1 MNDSIIK
8 KVLSILTVLLC
19 AYGLYYFRN
28 LFGFLLISVG
38 LSFAG
43 RPIVSLVS
51 KIKIKGRPVPKSI
64 GAIVALLTFIIAGG
78 GVIAMFGPLVAAQAK
93 ALSSIDTQQLAGSLK
108 DWSGVIDQIIRQLD
122 LGHESVS
129 SLLLDSDIVGIG
141 SVSNIF
147 ESIIRLIGT
156 AFIAVFSILFMTF
169 FFLKDSKLFYRII
182 IALTPDSQVDKIK
195 NIMESSSKLLTS
207 YFSGLVV
214 QVSIVTAMVTTGLLI
229 IGVDYALLLG
239 FIAGLLNLIPF
250 IGPLIGTFIGLVI
263 IATTHSTE
271 ATGILEQIGSGTLN
285 AGAATG
291 ATAALYW
298 EATGILSKLGSALI
312 VYLITQLVDNFM
324 TQPFLFSKRVKAH
337 PLEIF
342 IVISMA
348 GMLAGVVGMILAVPG
363 YTLLRIIANEFL
375 SGHKVID
382 ALTESMEEK

>member
-1 MNDSIIK
+1 M
-8 KVLSILTVLLC
+8 
-19 AYGLYYFRN
+19 
-28 LFGFLLISVG
+28 G

-93 ALSSIDTQQLAGSLK
+93 ALSSIDTQQLGGSLK

-129 SLLLDSDIVGIG
+129 SLLLDSEIVGIG

-250 IGPLIGTFIGLVI
+250 IGPLI
-263 IATTHSTE
+263 E
-271 ATGILEQIGSGTLN
+271 
-285 AGAATG
+285 
-291 ATAALYW
+291 
-298 EATGILSKLGSALI
+298 
-312 VYLITQLVDNFM
+312 
-324 TQPFLFSKRVKAH
+324 
-337 PLEIF
+337 
-342 IVISMA
+342 
-348 GMLAGVVGMILAVPG
+348 
-363 YTLLRIIANEFL
+363 LL
-375 SGHKVID
+375 
-382 ALTESMEEK
+382 

>member
-8 KVLSILTVLLC
+8 KAISIITVLLC
-19 AYGLYYFRN
+19 AYCLYYFRN
-28 LFGFLLISVG
+28 LFGFLLVSVG

-51 KIKIKGRPVPKSI
+51 KIKIKGKPVPKSI

-122 LGHESVS
+122 LGHDSVS

-141 SVSNIF
+141 SVSNLF
-147 ESIIRLIGT
+147 NSIIHLIGT
-156 AFIAVFSILFMTF
+156 AFIAFFSILFMTF

-271 ATGILEQIGSGTLN
+271 ATGILEQIGSGSLN

-291 ATAALYW
+291 ATGALYG
-298 EATGILSKLGSALI
+298 EANGILSKLGSALI
-312 VYLITQLVDNFM
+312 VYLITQLVDNLI

-375 SGHKVID
+375 SGHKVVD
-382 ALTESMEEK
+382 ALTESIEEK